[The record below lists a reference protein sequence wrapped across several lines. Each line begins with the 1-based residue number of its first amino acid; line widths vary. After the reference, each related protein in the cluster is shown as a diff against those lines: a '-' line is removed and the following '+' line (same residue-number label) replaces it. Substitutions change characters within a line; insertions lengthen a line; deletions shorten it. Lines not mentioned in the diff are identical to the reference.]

1 MPIVTHQD
9 EYLLSKI
16 DVELAHILTGLSR
29 GINQISSHEK
39 KLGEMYQNYTKE
51 LGKYVR
57 KMRDKSK
64 QMDVLAREDRSGI
77 EASDVKDYKK
87 RITVVDDQIKMLE
100 GYYDSIKDLSL
111 QKGTMI
117 KRMQEYSKLMVAHA
131 KNRKVIVDIGLR
143 IEKEKNKMVAAESIS
158 KNEDKLK
165 DLEREYER
173 SKREL
178 EKKWVQLE
186 EERSEV
192 NKLWQALKDSIDDF
206 E

>member
-16 DVELAHILTGLSR
+16 DVELAHELSGLAR

-39 KLGEMYQNYTKE
+39 KLGELYQNYTKE
-51 LGKYVR
+51 LEKYVR
-57 KMRDKSK
+57 KLRDKSK

-77 EASDVKDYKK
+77 NEAEVKEFKK
-87 RITVVDDQIKMLE
+87 RITTVDDQIKMLE
-100 GYYDSIKDLSL
+100 GYYDRIKDLSL
-111 QKGTMI
+111 QKVTLT
-117 KRMQEYSKLMVAHA
+117 KRMDEYAKLMIIHA
-131 KNRKVIVDIGLR
+131 KNRKSIVDIGLN
-143 IEKEKNKMVAAESIS
+143 IEKEKSKMVAAESIS
-158 KNEDKLK
+158 RNEDKLK
-165 DLEREYER
+165 DLDREYER

-178 EKKWVQLE
+178 EKKWAQLE

-192 NKLWQALKDSIDDF
+192 NQLWKALKDAIDSF

>member
-1 MPIVTHQD
+1 MPIVTYQD
-9 EYLLSKI
+9 EFLLSKI
-16 DVELAHILTGLSR
+16 DVELSHILSGLSR
-29 GINQISSHEK
+29 GIGQISGHEK
-39 KLGEMYQNYTKE
+39 KLGELYQNYTKN

-64 QMDVLAREDRSGI
+64 QMEILAREDRSGI
-77 EASDVKDYKK
+77 EAADVKEYKK
-87 RITVVDDQIKMLE
+87 RIAAVDDQIQMIE
-100 GYYDSIKDLSL
+100 GYYDRIKDLSL
-111 QKGTMI
+111 QKVTLT
-117 KRMQEYSKLMVAHA
+117 KRMNEYAKLMVTHA

-143 IEKEKNKMVAAESIS
+143 IEKEKSKMVAAESIS

-165 DLEREYER
+165 DLDREYER

-186 EERSEV
+186 EERAEV
-192 NKLWQALKDSIDDF
+192 NQLWQALKDSIDDF

>member
-16 DVELAHILTGLSR
+16 DVEISAMFQKLAKEID
-29 GINQISSHEK
+29 QIRSQET
-39 KLGEMYQNYTKE
+39 KLGEMYQSYSKD

-64 QMDVLAREDRSGI
+64 QMEVLAREDRSGI
-77 EASDVKDYKK
+77 QDADVKEYKD
-87 RITVVDDQIKMLE
+87 RIHNVDDQIKMIE
-100 GYYDSIKDLSL
+100 GYYDRLKDLAL
-111 QKGTMI
+111 QKGNLT
-117 KRMQEYSKLMVAHA
+117 KRMNEYSKLMVSHA
-131 KNRKVIVDIGLR
+131 KIRKEIVDIGLR

-165 DLEREYER
+165 DTEREYER
-173 SKREL
+173 SKKEL
-178 EKKWVQLE
+178 DKKWALLE

-192 NKLWQALKDSIDDF
+192 NQIWQTLKDAIDNF